1 MVKKKKNTTWKGKSQ
16 RKIICKQTEGRQDFS
31 SSLPTKV
38 STLPK
43 FEYSSDFRIPFPAY
57 FLSRGKICDAEFRPI
72 AGCHSIS
79 IPAMPCIIVLTQKCP
94 RWPPVHHQVHWSGT
108 SGHSSLAGA
117 WWMYFGYVKGMLTFH
132 VGRAKRCSLIS
143 RGGGVP
149 PGPTIHGQHRHSST
163 N

>member
-1 MVKKKKNTTWKGKSQ
+1 MERKKPEEDYL
-16 RKIICKQTEGRQDFS
+16 QTDWGRQDFS

-94 RWPPVHHQVHWSGT
+94 RWPPVHHQVHWSVT

-117 WWMYFGYVKGMLTFH
+117 WWMYFGYVKGLSTFH
-132 VGRAKRCSLIS
+132 VVRAKRCSLIS